1 MTYGQKITQLRKNAN
16 MTQAQLGD
24 ALNVSAQAV
33 SKWEHNLAE
42 PDLSTIKKISY
53 IFKISIDDFLDIDHK
68 DGNNGDNVAED
79 RPDESGT
86 TEVSEQIVTAVEN
99 AVKQN
104 QIAPIGY
111 CVSCGSIERKRGNNR
126 AESSLQKM
134 L

>member
-53 IFKISIDDFLDIDHK
+53 IFKYPSTIFWISTIRTGITAK
-68 DGNNGDNVAED
+68 TWRKTAPTKAE
-79 RPDESGT
+79 R
-86 TEVSEQIVTAVEN
+86 
-99 AVKQN
+99 
-104 QIAPIGY
+104 
-111 CVSCGSIERKRGNNR
+111 RKFPNK
-126 AESSLQKM
+126 S
-134 L
+134 